1 MIDFGGTADKA
12 YIESNSGGEDTMVVT
27 LQKWGNET
35 IKKFRES
42 LRNKIST
49 DTSRNL
55 EQKTIVLPVQFGAN
69 KYVMLFSAPDYWKFI
84 NKGVSGA
91 GGNRKGEGSPFVNKA
106 PQSPFRFKDKKPPVN
121 YSSLSGNSLRQ
132 WAHQKGLSEY
142 AVRESIFR
150 QGIKATNYFDDVWT
164 KQWIGTL
171 VKRLEKS
178 GAKEVELIL
187 TQGFK

>member
-12 YIESNSGGEDTMVVT
+12 YIESNSKGEDTMVVT

-84 NKGVSGA
+84 NKGVAGA
-91 GGNRKGEGSPFVNKA
+91 GGKRKSDGQVFVNKA
-106 PQSPFRFKDKKPPVN
+106 PGSPFRFKDKRPPIVRGQG
-121 YSSLSGNSLRQ
+121 LSQ
-132 WAHQKGLSEY
+132 WAHQKGLNEY
-142 AVRESIFR
+142 AVRESIFQ
-150 QGIKATNYFDDVWT
+150 QGIKATNYFDEVWT
-164 KQWIGTL
+164 KQWINTL